1 MKTLLLCTETQTTN
15 KTQQSELV
23 KQKIRKERQPEF
35 NVKVVTRNSKKFNKK
50 DTFDKHMKIVHKKP
64 GRNETENE
72 IGRSKESNSNTV
84 AHNCNLIEENE
95 VSLRATGTRKKE
107 SQNFLI
113 IDKV

>member
-1 MKTLLLCTETQTTN
+1 
-15 KTQQSELV
+15 
-23 KQKIRKERQPEF
+23 
-35 NVKVVTRNSKKFNKK
+35 
-50 DTFDKHMKIVHKKP
+50 MKIVHKKP

-95 VSLRATGTRKKE
+95 VSLRAKGTRKKD
-107 SQNFLI
+107 SQKFLI